1 VECADF
7 AAAGIEAAFV
17 QDNHVRNPLKGALRG
32 LHYRMPPVDRDRKFA
47 DSPLEQAGFELPV
60 PLARCTILR
69 SGEVGRLKTGEAQ
82 IRSVCTLH
90 STIAD
95 FVWS

>member
-1 VECADF
+1 MRGFCRGRDR
-7 AAAGIEAAFV
+7 GG
-17 QDNHVRNPLKGALRG
+17 VRPGQPRPQPVKGALRG